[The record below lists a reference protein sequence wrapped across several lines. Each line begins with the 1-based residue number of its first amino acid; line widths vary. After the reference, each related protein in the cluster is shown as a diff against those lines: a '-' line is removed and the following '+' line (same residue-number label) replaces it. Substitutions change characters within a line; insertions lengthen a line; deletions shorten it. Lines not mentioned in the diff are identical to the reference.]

1 MKRRIIKTYE
11 EIEAAIGDLSD
22 ILNKEFHKT
31 SIDIILMNHA
41 AKFLVKDLIK
51 FLDLDI
57 RLQNI
62 NFKNYESSSESGE
75 VHITK
80 DLEHPIYDRH
90 VILADGMII
99 SGTTH
104 LYLYNCLKQRSP
116 KSISIISTGKKP
128 NALKRE
134 LPNCYSL
141 FKFNEEWVE
150 GYGIGGGEYSLERY
164 LVDMNKPL

>member
-1 MKRRIIKTYE
+1 MKKRIIKTYE
-11 EIEAAIGDLSD
+11 EIETAIGDLSN

-41 AKFLVKDLIK
+41 AKFLVKDLTK

-57 RLQNI
+57 RLQSL

-90 VILADGMII
+90 VILADGMVI
-99 SGTTH
+99 SGKTH
-104 LYLYNCLKQRSP
+104 FYLYNCLKQRLP
-116 KSISIISTGKKP
+116 KSISIISTGMKP
-128 NALKRE
+128 NTLKCE

-150 GYGIGGGEYSLERY
+150 GYGIGEGIYSSKNY
-164 LVDMNKPL
+164 LVDLKKS